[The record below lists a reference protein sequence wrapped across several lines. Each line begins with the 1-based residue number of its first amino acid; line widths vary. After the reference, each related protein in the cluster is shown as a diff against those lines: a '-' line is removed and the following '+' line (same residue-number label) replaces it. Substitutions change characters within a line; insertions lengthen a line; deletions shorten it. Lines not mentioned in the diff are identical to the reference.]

1 MYVSSR
7 QGYKPPVKPTGRGE
21 KGFELGTEI
30 LKQGTNL
37 KLSGAERITD
47 MIIEKKQEE
56 VKNDSTICKK

>member
-7 QGYKPPVKPTGRGE
+7 QGYKPPVKSTGRGE
-21 KGFELGTEI
+21 KEFELGTEI
-30 LKQGTNL
+30 LKQGANL